1 MTMKVVIAD
10 SNDVVRVGLTTI
22 LSTPNSID
30 LVGKA
35 SSSNELIEIVKN
47 EDVDVVLIDYTAPN
61 FEIDVV
67 PEVLSINNRIR
78 FVAITPEQNPTII
91 VDALKSGIT
100 SYVKKDCDVQEI
112 IDSVTETS
120 KGTNFFCGKIMDII
134 RHYSIDVE
142 HLDSGHFSCA
152 PVLLSAREVEIIKFI
167 AEGNTNTE
175 IADILHL
182 SPHTVTTHRKNIMA
196 KLGTKNT
203 AGIVMYAV
211 KSNIVSPNKFLFSGE
226 EN

>member
-1 MTMKVVIAD
+1 MKVVIAD
-10 SNDVVRVGLTTI
+10 SNDVIRVGLNTI
-22 LSTPNSID
+22 LTSPHNIE
-30 LVGKA
+30 LVGEA
-35 SSSNELIEIVKN
+35 TSSESLLEIVKTN
-47 EDVDVVLIDYTAPN
+47 EIDVILIDYTAEN
-61 FEIDVV
+61 FAIDVV
-67 PEVLSINNRIR
+67 PKVLSINKNIR

-91 VDALKSGIT
+91 IDALKSGVT

-112 IDSVTETS
+112 IDSVTETA

-134 RHYSIDVE
+134 RHHSIDVE
-142 HLDSGHFSCA
+142 HLDLKHYSCA
-152 PVLLSAREVEIIKFI
+152 PVLLSAREMEIIKYI

-175 IADILHL
+175 IAEILHL

-211 KSNIVSPNKFLFSGE
+211 KSNIVSPNKFMFSGE